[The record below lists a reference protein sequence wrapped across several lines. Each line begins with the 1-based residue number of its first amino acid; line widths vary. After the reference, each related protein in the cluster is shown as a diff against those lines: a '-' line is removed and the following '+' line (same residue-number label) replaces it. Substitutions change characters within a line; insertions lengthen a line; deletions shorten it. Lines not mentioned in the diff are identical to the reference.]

1 MSPVFRSIVFLTL
14 SGWAGVLS
22 AQPLTCTT
30 SAVPPIVRAEGLAER
45 IGDIEI
51 DCTGSPNA
59 MLTLNFAVLT
69 NTTISNRL
77 STGSTLT
84 GIIFTEDS
92 GTGPQAVTVQPM
104 LTNSNTV
111 SFDGVPVTLSPQGA
125 VSLRIVD
132 IRVNATAIPVGNQIM
147 ASVSVSIPLNMPQVV
162 VGTPETGLAAAFS
175 SALVCAQNGSP
186 LPSTINF
193 ANLIQAG
200 TSLSSIRMTEGF
212 AGSFQ
217 PLSGIANL
225 NADSGERFIIT
236 YSGFPQDASLYV
248 PDVIAGSDAIQPTA
262 GGDLGLAASGGA
274 YAPSTSGS
282 LLLARVAGAGTNG
295 AGGSPVYT
303 PGAISSGTVTF
314 NTVSP
319 LSIVNGSAY
328 VVYEVVD
335 ANNSVIESA
344 QFPTFLGL
352 APNGNRPASQT
363 SASVTFAPV
372 STVGVAS
379 ATEPLPRFVAVTP
392 PVDCSIIGD
401 CATYLPSLALS
412 TNSIQ
417 LANSGGGVP
426 EQGYFVVQNTGGG
439 DMNWQI
445 TVSYGSGS
453 GWLTVTPTQGINQ
466 TTIVTY
472 ASSSGLSPGTYTAT
486 LTVNG
491 GQYAGTQTVTV
502 TFTVTA
508 PPALTAPPAPP
519 PPSISSVVNAASFAA
534 VPAVA
539 GSLSTVMGTNFASSN
554 VTASF
559 NGISAP
565 ISFSSG
571 TQINLLVPAAL
582 AGQTTAQLVVTV
594 NGTSSKPYTVN
605 LAPFAPA
612 IFSGGVLNQD
622 WTPNSATNGA
632 SAGSVIQIYATGLSG
647 AGTITGQFGDQVV
660 VPDYAGAAPGFAG
673 VQQVNL
679 TIPANLAAT
688 TANLYVCGA
697 AQGTAAVCSVP
708 VPVTIK

>member
-1 MSPVFRSIVFLTL
+1 MSPFFRSILFLTL
-14 SGWAGVLS
+14 SGWAGVVL
-22 AQPLTCTT
+22 AQPITCVT

-51 DCTGSPNA
+51 DCTDSPNDT
-59 MLTLNFAVLT
+59 LTLNFAVLT

-77 STGSTLT
+77 SAGNTLT
-84 GIIFTEDS
+84 GIVFTEDS
-92 GTGPQAVTVQPM
+92 GTGPQAVTVQPI
-104 LTNSNTV
+104 LINSNTLA
-111 SFDGVPVTLSPQGA
+111 FNGVPVTFSPQGA

-132 IRVNATAIPVGNQIM
+132 IRVNATAIPVGSAII
-147 ASVSVSIPLNMPQVV
+147 ASVSLNIPVNMPQIV

-175 SALVCAQNGSP
+175 SSLVCAQNGSP

-193 ANLIQAG
+193 ANLIQTG

-212 AGSFQ
+212 ADSFQ
-217 PLSGIANL
+217 PLSSIANL

-236 YSGFPQDASLYV
+236 YSGFPQDATLYV
-248 PDVIAGSDAIQPTA
+248 PDVIAGSDAIQPTG
-262 GGDLGLAASGGA
+262 GGDLELPASGGA
-274 YAPSTSGS
+274 YAPLASGS

-295 AGGSPVYT
+295 AGGSPIYT
-303 PGAISSGTVTF
+303 PGAIGSGTVTF

-319 LSIVNGSAY
+319 LGIVNGSAY

-335 ANNSVIESA
+335 ANNSVVESA

-372 STVGVAS
+372 SKIGVAS
-379 ATEPLPRFVAVTP
+379 ATEPLPRFAAVTP
-392 PVDCSIIGD
+392 PVDCSIVGD
-401 CATYLPSLALS
+401 CATYLPSLSIA
-412 TNSIQ
+412 TTSIQ
-417 LANSGGGVP
+417 LSAPEGGALQ
-426 EQGYFVVQNTGGG
+426 EGYFVVQNTGGG

-445 TVSYGSGS
+445 SVSYGSGS

-466 TTIVTY
+466 TTVVTY
-472 ASSSGLSPGTYTAT
+472 ANPSGISPGTYTAT
-486 LTVNG
+486 LIVNG

-502 TFTVTA
+502 TFVV
-508 PPALTAPPAPP
+508 TAPPAPP
-519 PPSISSVVNAASFAA
+519 APSISSVVNAASFAA
-534 VPAVA
+534 VPAVP
-539 GSLSTVMGTNFASSN
+539 GSLSTVMGTNFTGSN
-554 VTASF
+554 ITASF
-559 NGISAP
+559 NGVSAP
-565 ISFSSG
+565 ISFSNG

-582 AGQTTAQLVVTV
+582 AGQTTSQLVVTV
-594 NGTSSKPYTVN
+594 NGRGSKPDTVN

-612 IFSGGVLNQD
+612 IFSGGVINQD
-622 WTPNSATNGA
+622 WTLNSATNGA
-632 SAGSVIQIYATGLSG
+632 SAGSVLQIYATGLSS
-647 AGTITGQFGDQVV
+647 AGTITGQFSNQVV

-679 TIPANLAAT
+679 TIPVNLAAT

-697 AQGTAAVCSVP
+697 AQGAAAVCSVP

>member
-1 MSPVFRSIVFLTL
+1 MSSVPRSVVFLTL

-22 AQPLTCTT
+22 AQPITCGT
-30 SAVPPIVRAEGLAER
+30 SAVPPLLHAEGLAER
-45 IGDIEI
+45 IGDIQIE
-51 DCTGSPNA
+51 CTGSPNA
-59 MLTLNFAVLT
+59 VLTLNFAVLT
-69 NTTISNRL
+69 NTSISNRL
-77 STGSTLT
+77 STGNTLT
-84 GIIFTEDS
+84 GIVFTENS
-92 GTGPQAVTVQPM
+92 GTGPQAVAVQPI
-104 LTNSNTV
+104 LINSSTLAFN
-111 SFDGVPVTLSPQGA
+111 GVPVTFTAQGT
-125 VSLRIVD
+125 VSLVVSD
-132 IRVNATAIPVGNQIM
+132 IRVNATAIPAGTPIT
-147 ASVSVSIPLNMPQVV
+147 ALVSISIPIVMPQVV
-162 VGTPETGLAAAFS
+162 VGTPVTGLAAAFS

-186 LPSTINF
+186 LPSTISF
-193 ANLIQAG
+193 TNLIQTG
-200 TSLSSIRMTEGF
+200 TSVSSIRVTEGF

-217 PLSGIANL
+217 PRSGVANL
-225 NADSGERFIIT
+225 NADSGDRFILT

-262 GGDLGLAASGGA
+262 GGDFELPASGGA

-303 PGAISSGTVTF
+303 PAAIGSGTVTF
-314 NTVSP
+314 DTVSP
-319 LSIVNGSAY
+319 LTFVNGSAY

-335 ANNSVIESA
+335 ANSSATESA
-344 QFPTFLGL
+344 QVPAFLGL

-401 CATYLPSLALS
+401 CATYLPHLGLT
-412 TNSIQ
+412 TNAIQ
-417 LANSGGGVP
+417 LSAPEGGP
-426 EQGYFVVQNTGGG
+426 IQEGYFVVQNTGGG
-439 DMNWQI
+439 SMNWQI

-453 GWLTVTPTQGINQ
+453 EWLTVTPTQAIGQSTVLALAN
-466 TTIVTY
+466 
-472 ASSSGLSPGTYTAT
+472 SSGLSPGTYTAT

-491 GQYAGTQTVTV
+491 GQYAGTQTLTL
-502 TFTVTA
+502 TFVVTA
-508 PPALTAPPAPP
+508 PAAPPAPA
-519 PPSISSVVNAASFAA
+519 ISSVVNAASFAA
-534 VPAVA
+534 VPAVP
-539 GSLSTVMGTNFASSN
+539 GSLSTVMGTNFAGSN

-565 ISFSSG
+565 ISFSNG

-582 AGQTTAQLVVTV
+582 AGQTTSQLVVTV
-594 NGTSSKPYTVN
+594 DGTDSKPDTVN

-612 IFSGGVLNQD
+612 IFSGGVINQD

-632 SAGSVIQIYATGLSG
+632 SAGSVLQIYATGLSG

-688 TANLYVCGA
+688 TVNLYVCGA
-697 AQGTAAVCSVP
+697 GQGGAAVCSVP

>member
-1 MSPVFRSIVFLTL
+1 MSRVFRSILFLTL
-14 SGWAGVLS
+14 SGLAGVVL
-22 AQPLTCTT
+22 AQPITCVT

-51 DCTGSPNA
+51 DCTDSPNDT
-59 MLTLNFAVLT
+59 LTLNFAVLT

-77 STGSTLT
+77 STGNTLT
-84 GIIFTEDS
+84 GIVFTEDS
-92 GTGPQAVTVQPM
+92 GMGPQAVTVQPM
-104 LTNSNTV
+104 LINANTLA
-111 SFDGVPVTLSPQGA
+111 FNGVPVTFSPQGA
-125 VSLRIVD
+125 VSFRISD
-132 IRVNATAIPVGNQIM
+132 IRVNATVVPVGAAIM
-147 ASVSVSIPLNMPQVV
+147 ASVSLNIPVNMPQIV

-175 SALVCAQNGSP
+175 STLVCAQNGSP

-193 ANLIQAG
+193 ANLIQTG
-200 TSLSSIRMTEGF
+200 TSFSSIRMTEGF
-212 AGSFQ
+212 ADSFQ

-236 YSGFPQDASLYV
+236 YSGFPQDATLYV

-262 GGDLGLAASGGA
+262 GGDLELPASGGA
-274 YAPSTSGS
+274 YAPSASGS

-303 PGAISSGTVTF
+303 PGAIGSGTVTF
-314 NTVSP
+314 TTVSP

-335 ANNSVIESA
+335 ANNSVVESA

-379 ATEPLPRFVAVTP
+379 ATEPLPRFKAVTP
-392 PVDCSIIGD
+392 PVDCSIVGD
-401 CATYLPSLALS
+401 CATYLPSLRL
-412 TNSIQ
+412 TNNSIQ
-417 LANSGGGVP
+417 LSAPEGGALQ
-426 EQGYFVVQNTGGG
+426 EGYFQVQNAGGG
-439 DMNWQI
+439 DMNWQV

-472 ASSSGLSPGTYTAT
+472 ASPSGISPGTYTAT

-502 TFTVTA
+502 TFVVTA
-508 PPALTAPPAPP
+508 PAVTSPPAPP
-519 PPSISSVVNAASFAA
+519 APSISSVVNAASFAA
-534 VPAVA
+534 VPAVP
-539 GSLSTVMGTNFASSN
+539 GSLSTVMGTNFTGSN

-565 ISFSSG
+565 ISFSNG

-582 AGQTTAQLVVTV
+582 AGQTTSQLVVTV
-594 NGTSSKPYTVN
+594 NGTSSQPDTVN

-612 IFSGGVLNQD
+612 IFSGGVINQD
-622 WTPNSATNGA
+622 WTLNSAANGA
-632 SAGSVIQIYATGLSG
+632 SAGSVLQIYATGLSG

-679 TIPANLAAT
+679 TIPANLTAT